1 MPALIAK
8 ARAGGARSLVLTP
21 TAVTANHCGALVRAS
36 LPVDGAAYQ
45 PFRHPLSLLSH
56 HRGFQCSELAP
67 FAVDFGPSDLDSHPT
82 STPASPPTPLGR
94 HPHPLPSLAT
104 RP

>member
-1 MPALIAK
+1 MPDFIAK
-8 ARAGGARSLVLTP
+8 ARADGARSLVLTP
-21 TAVTANHCGALVRAS
+21 TAVTADHWGALVRAS

-67 FAVDFGPSDLDSHPT
+67 FAVDFGPIDLGSRPT
-82 STPASPPTPLGR
+82 STSASPPTPLGR
-94 HPHPLPSLAT
+94 HPHPLPSPVT